1 MSYRLSIH
9 RQGGG
14 GRASFPGNPRM
25 PIIPG
30 QREPRTHASRRRCGR
45 FGRKTMTTK
54 PTYLGLLNAIS
65 NAETRAARYFYAW
78 LERTTDP
85 EVRAVVQVVAVREAE
100 HGLAFEKRILELG
113 YALMDRP
120 DPKAEEKLAYLA
132 DPARSDLDRLLYLG
146 YGQSRRDPFGQFFD
160 DHTIDPQTGGLLG
173 RYIAEERDSIRRL
186 QALAETLKSRV
197 PQQAA

>member
-1 MSYRLSIH
+1 
-9 RQGGG
+9 
-14 GRASFPGNPRM
+14 
-25 PIIPG
+25 
-30 QREPRTHASRRRCGR
+30 
-45 FGRKTMTTK
+45 MTTK

-85 EVRAVVQVVAVREAE
+85 QVRAVVHLVAVREAE

-113 YALMDRP
+113 HTLLDRP
-120 DPKAEEKLAYLA
+120 DPKAEEKLAYLS

-146 YGQSRRDPFGQFFD
+146 YGQSRRDPFGQLFD
-160 DHTIDPQTGGLLG
+160 DPTIDPQTGGLLG

-186 QALAETLKSRV
+186 QALAETLKDRAA
-197 PQQAA
+197 QQAA